1 MQLAQIDL
9 NLLKLMLILLEE
21 GSVSR
26 AAQKLNLSQSAISK
40 QLTKLREQVGG
51 ELKDPLFI
59 KAGTGVKA
67 TAKAQAMEQPLREWI
82 RLYCQMMVPSHFNP
96 LEDKREFKIS
106 IAENAFPVVV
116 PSFMQPLTQA
126 APKLKLNIAKT
137 HSKSI
142 QLVEQSQ
149 LDLLI
154 IARDNDTR
162 AGYPWQASHLP
173 NMPKVALFEDE
184 NVCLVRC
191 DHPVLKGSWDL
202 ASFLSLSRI
211 KISVEEQS
219 RWLLDEVLLAQ
230 GNESPDMAVVADF
243 HSAALLTQHSD
254 MCMICTSAFASQLSE
269 RYDLALLPMPFHMA
283 PATYF
288 MLWPE
293 TQEDNPAHIW
303 LREFIQE
310 KCLNIRPLMKSS
322 MTNNAP

>member
-21 GSVSR
+21 ASVSR
-26 AAQKLNLSQSAISK
+26 AAQKLNLSQSAVSK
-40 QLTKLREQVGG
+40 QLTKLREQVGT

-59 KAGTGVKA
+59 KAGTGLKA

-82 RLYCQMMVPSHFNP
+82 RLYCQMMIPSQFDP
-96 LEDKREFKIS
+96 LEDEREFKIS

-116 PSFMQPLTQA
+116 PSFMQALTKA

-154 IARDNDTR
+154 IARDTDTR
-162 AGYPWQASHLP
+162 AGYPWQVSHLP
-173 NMPKVALFEDE
+173 NLPKVALFADE
-184 NVCLVRC
+184 NVCLVRKG
-191 DHPVLKGSWDL
+191 HPVLSQEWNLD
-202 ASFLSLSRI
+202 SFLTLSRI
-211 KISVEEQS
+211 KISVEEQT

-230 GNESPDMAVVADF
+230 GNESHDRAVVADF

-254 MCMICTSAFASQLSE
+254 MCMICTSAFASQLCG
-269 RYDLALLPMPFHMA
+269 RYQLEMRPMPFHLA
-283 PATYF
+283 PANYY

-293 TQEDNPAHIW
+293 TQQTNPAHIW
-303 LREFIQE
+303 LREFIQD
-310 KCLNIRPLMKSS
+310 KCPGKI
-322 MTNNAP
+322 

>member
-26 AAQKLNLSQSAISK
+26 AANKLNLSQSAVSK
-40 QLTKLREQVGG
+40 QLTKLREQVGN

-59 KAGTGVKA
+59 KAGTGLRA

-82 RLYCQMMVPSHFNP
+82 RLYCQMMVPSHFDP
-96 LEDKREFKIS
+96 KEDEREFKIS

-116 PSFMQPLTQA
+116 PSFMQALTQA

-154 IARDNDTR
+154 IARDTDPR
-162 AGYPWQASHLP
+162 AGYPWQVSHLP
-173 NMPKVALFEDE
+173 DLPKVALFDDE
-184 NVCLVRC
+184 NVCLVRKS
-191 DHPVLKGSWDL
+191 HPVLLDEWNLD
-202 ASFLSLSRI
+202 SFLTLSRI
-211 KISVEEQS
+211 KISVEEQT

-230 GNESPDMAVVADF
+230 GNESHDMAVVADF

-254 MCMICTSAFASQLSE
+254 MCMICTSAFANQLCE
-269 RYDLALLPMPFHMA
+269 RYGLHMLPMPFHLG
-283 PATYF
+283 PAKYF

-293 TQEDNPAHIW
+293 TQENNPAHIW
-303 LREFIQE
+303 LRGFIQE
-310 KCLNIRPLMKSS
+310 KCREKISICPPHYAN
-322 MTNNAP
+322 

>member
-21 GSVSR
+21 ASVSR
-26 AAQKLNLSQSAISK
+26 AAQKLNLSQSAVSK
-40 QLTKLREQVGG
+40 QLTKLRDQVGS

-59 KAGTGVKA
+59 KAGSGLKA
-67 TAKAQAMEQPLREWI
+67 TAKAQSMEQPLREWI
-82 RLYCQMMVPSHFNP
+82 RLYCQMMIPSHFNP
-96 LEDKREFKIS
+96 LEDEREFKIS

-142 QLVEQSQ
+142 QLVEQNQ

-154 IARDNDTR
+154 IARDTDPR

-173 NMPKVALFEDE
+173 DLPKVALFEDE
-184 NVCLVRC
+184 NVCLVRR
-191 DHPVLKGSWDL
+191 DHPILSTDWNL
-202 ASFLSLSRI
+202 ESFLTLSRI
-211 KISVEEQS
+211 KISVEEQT

-230 GNESPDMAVVADF
+230 GNVIADRAVVADF
-243 HSAALLTQHSD
+243 HSAALLTHHSD
-254 MCMICTSAFASQLSE
+254 MSMICTSAFATQLCE
-269 RYDLALLPMPFHMA
+269 RYDLEILPMPFHLA

-288 MLWPE
+288 MLWPQ
-293 TQEDNPAHIW
+293 TQESNPAHIW
-303 LREFIQE
+303 LREFIQA
-310 KCLNIRPLMKSS
+310 KCLGIRPLK
-322 MTNNAP
+322 

>member
-26 AAQKLNLSQSAISK
+26 AASQLNLTQSAVSK

-59 KAGTGVKA
+59 KAGTGLKA

-82 RLYCQMMVPSHFNP
+82 RLYCQMMVPSQFDP
-96 LEDKREFKIS
+96 KEDEREFKIS

-116 PSFMQPLTQA
+116 PSFMQSLTQA
-126 APKLKLNIAKT
+126 APKVKLNIAKT

-154 IARDNDTR
+154 IARDTDSR
-162 AGYPWQASHLP
+162 AGFPWNINHLP
-173 NMPKVALFEDE
+173 DLPKVALFEDE
-184 NVCLVRC
+184 NVCLVRN
-191 DHPVLKGSWDL
+191 DHPILSVKWNLEN
-202 ASFLSLSRI
+202 FLTLSRI
-211 KISVEEQS
+211 KISVEEQT
-219 RWLLDEVLLAQ
+219 RWLLDEVLLTQ
-230 GNESPDMAVVADF
+230 GNESTDLAVVADF

-254 MCMICTSAFASQLSE
+254 MSMICTSAFANQLCE
-269 RYDLALLPMPFHMA
+269 RYQLKMLPMPFHLA
-283 PATYF
+283 PARYF

-293 TQEDNPAHIW
+293 TQQTNPAHIW
-303 LREFIQE
+303 LREFIQQ
-310 KCLNIRPLMKSS
+310 KCLEGVKINPPTSL
-322 MTNNAP
+322 N